1 VRSTPVCPSAIRPP
15 TPACARGHHRPDP
28 CSVHRRASDLYDR
41 RTRLCVMAPA
51 GGGAPGQ
58 SHPRH
63 PGQCALSAVRLGPS
77 CGPRVRA
84 CTPLCADVFAQLE
97 PDRTIVAICQ
107 KAVPVLDILPR
118 ECIMSTGHLHGYSTR
133 FNAAPRS
140 VEAIV
145 NRTRSH
151 VRRSCQHWRRIDS
164 VHRADDKSSIEGRV
178 EYTRQEWRHG
188 LEPRGRGHPCI
199 PASEVRAG
207 DDISYTSSH
216 CHTNRGCSDRVCVPV
231 MAT

>member
-1 VRSTPVCPSAIRPP
+1 VRSTPVCQRAIRPP
-15 TPACARGHHRPDP
+15 TPACARGHHRTDP
-28 CSVHRRASDLYDR
+28 CSVHRRAADLYDR
-41 RTRLCVMAPA
+41 RTRRCVMAPA

-58 SHPRH
+58 SHQRH
-63 PGQCALSAVRLGPS
+63 PGQCTLSAVRLGPS
-77 CGPRVRA
+77 CGPRVRE
-84 CTPLCADVFAQLE
+84 CTPLCADGFAQLE

-118 ECIMSTGHLHGYSTR
+118 ECIMSTGHLHVYSTS
-133 FNAAPRS
+133 FNDAQRR

-178 EYTRQEWRHG
+178 EYKSRTSRSKAVA
-188 LEPRGRGHPCI
+188 I
-199 PASEVRAG
+199 AFNVSK
-207 DDISYTSSH
+207 DIFS
-216 CHTNRGCSDRVCVPV
+216 PV
-231 MAT
+231 SRR